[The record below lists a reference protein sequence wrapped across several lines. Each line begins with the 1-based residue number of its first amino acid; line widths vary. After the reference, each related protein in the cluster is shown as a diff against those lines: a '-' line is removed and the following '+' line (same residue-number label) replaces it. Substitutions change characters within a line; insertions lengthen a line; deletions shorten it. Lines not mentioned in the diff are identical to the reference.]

1 MIRTA
6 AGRGKRA
13 VGSVGEEV
21 RLRPALSESS
31 HAASGRLSWRL
42 ILPEPTDMASVRPF
56 RALRPAPEHAERVA
70 SVPYDVISTAE
81 ARELAAG
88 NEHSFLH
95 VVRPEIDLPEG
106 TDEHADAVYEQGA
119 QALRALAESDTFV
132 RDDRP
137 RLYVYRLVMNGREQ
151 TGIVGL
157 VSAQDYDNDVILK
170 HENTRPDKEDDR
182 TRHVLAQQ
190 AHAEPVM
197 LTYRGDDAID
207 AAVARATEAEPV
219 YDFRAKDYVQHTV
232 WAIDEPGPLV
242 DAFADVEAL
251 YVADGHHRSAA
262 AARAA
267 RQLDGNAEAGH
278 FLAVLFPYEDM
289 EILAYNRVVKELPV
303 GKGKF
308 LDQLRRRFEVEEAL
322 FPEPEDYGLVAF
334 YLGMD
339 IGWQTLVLPPTTRD
353 GVADTLDVAR
363 LAEFVLE
370 PMLGISD
377 PRTSDNVAFVGGIR
391 GTEELERLVD
401 SGEADVAFS
410 MFPTSPD
417 ELLDVSDAGELM
429 PPKSTWFEPKLRSG
443 LLVHT
448 FWD

>member
-1 MIRTA
+1 MKSTWQ
-6 AGRGKRA
+6 RG
-13 VGSVGEEV
+13 
-21 RLRPALSESS
+21 L
-31 HAASGRLSWRL
+31 GRLSCSLTSPPPFR
-42 ILPEPTDMASVRPF
+42 MASVRPF
-56 RALRPAPEHAERVA
+56 RALRPAPEHAEHVA
-70 SVPYDVISTAE
+70 SVPYDVISVAE

-88 NEHSFLH
+88 NAHSFLH
-95 VVRPEIDLPEG
+95 VVRPEIDLPAD
-106 TDEHADAVYEQGA
+106 TDEHADAVYAQGA
-119 QALRALAESDTFV
+119 QALRALAQDGTFV
-132 RDDRP
+132 RDDAP
-137 RLYVYRLVMNGREQ
+137 RLYVYRLIMNGREQ

-157 VSAQDYDNDVILK
+157 VSVEDYDNDVILK

-182 TRHVLAQQ
+182 TRHIVEQR

-207 AAVARATEAEPV
+207 DIVARAMDGEPV
-219 YDFRAKDYVQHTV
+219 YDFRAKDYIQHTV
-232 WAIDEPGPLV
+232 WAIAEPGPLV
-242 DAFADVEAL
+242 EAFGEIDAL

-267 RQLDGNAEAGH
+267 RQVTVDEAGH

-289 EILAYNRVVKELPV
+289 EIMAYNRVVKELPV

-308 LDQLRRRFEVEEAL
+308 LEQLRRKFEVEEAL
-322 FPEPEDYGLVAF
+322 FPEPEEYGTVAF

-339 IGWQTLVLPPTTRD
+339 FGWQTLVLPETERD

-401 SGEADVAFS
+401 TGEAAIAFS

>member
-1 MIRTA
+1 
-6 AGRGKRA
+6 
-13 VGSVGEEV
+13 
-21 RLRPALSESS
+21 
-31 HAASGRLSWRL
+31 
-42 ILPEPTDMASVRPF
+42 MASVRPF
-56 RALRPAPEHAERVA
+56 RALRPAPEHAEAVA
-70 SVPYDVISTAE
+70 SVPYDVVSTAE
-81 ARELAAG
+81 AREIADG

-106 TDEHADAVYEQGA
+106 TDEHADEVYQRGA
-119 QALRALAESDTFV
+119 QALRALAESDVFV
-132 RDDRP
+132 RDDAP

-157 VSAQDYDNDVILK
+157 VSAEEYDTDVILK

-182 TRHVLAQQ
+182 TRHILEQR

-197 LTYRGDDAID
+197 LTYRGQDAID
-207 AAVARATEAEPV
+207 DIVAQAMETEPV

-232 WAIDEPGPLV
+232 WAVEDPAALAEAFGRV
-242 DAFADVEAL
+242 DLL

-262 AARAA
+262 ASRAA
-267 RQLDGNAEAGH
+267 REVDDPEAGH

-289 EILAYNRVVKELPV
+289 EILPYNRVVKELPV

-308 LDQLRRRFEVEEAL
+308 LEQLRRKFEVEEAL
-322 FPEPEDYGLVAF
+322 FPDPETFGTVAF
-334 YLGMD
+334 YLGLD
-339 IGWQTLVLPPTTRD
+339 FGWQTLVLPETERD

-377 PRTSDNVAFVGGIR
+377 PRTSENVAFVGGIR

-401 SGEADVAFS
+401 AGDAAIAFS

-448 FWD
+448 FWE

>member
-1 MIRTA
+1 
-6 AGRGKRA
+6 
-13 VGSVGEEV
+13 
-21 RLRPALSESS
+21 
-31 HAASGRLSWRL
+31 
-42 ILPEPTDMASVRPF
+42 MASVRPF
-56 RALRPAPEHAERVA
+56 RALRPAPEHAEAVA

-81 ARELAAG
+81 AREIAAG

-95 VVRPEIDLPEG
+95 VVRPEIDLPDG
-106 TDEHADAVYEQGA
+106 TDEHADEVYRQGA
-119 QALRALAESDTFV
+119 RALRAFAESDVFV
-132 RDDRP
+132 RDAEP

-157 VSAQDYDNDVILK
+157 VSTAEYDEGTIVK

-182 TRHVLAQQ
+182 TRHIVAQQ

-197 LTYRGDDAID
+197 LTYRGQDTIDDA
-207 AAVARATEAEPV
+207 VAQAMDGEPV
-219 YDFRAKDYVQHTV
+219 YDFRAKDYIQHTV
-232 WAIDEPGPLV
+232 WAIDEPSEV
-242 DAFADVEAL
+242 AAAFAEVDVL

-262 AARAA
+262 ASRAA
-267 RQLDGNAEAGH
+267 REVDAAGAEH

-289 EILAYNRVVKELPV
+289 EILPYNRVVKELPV

-308 LDQLRRRFEVEEAL
+308 LEQLRRRFEVEEAL
-322 FPEPEDYGLVAF
+322 FPEPETFGTVAF
-334 YLGMD
+334 YLGLD
-339 IGWQTLVLPPTTRD
+339 IGWQTLVLPDTTLD

-363 LAEFVLE
+363 LGEFVLG

-377 PRTSDNVAFVGGIR
+377 PRTSENVAFVGGIR

-401 SGEADVAFS
+401 SGEAAIAFS
-410 MFPTSPD
+410 MFPTSAD

-448 FWD
+448 FWPEA